1 MSRQY
6 FMDLTADPQI
16 ANSTALVATTIEA
29 LWPAATYSRIEANS
43 VTSAPKVYKITAGGI
58 WSTGASGTMIITPSV
73 GTATGGATLGASAT
87 VTVPVSITNVP
98 WYLEATFV
106 IRTTGSAGTMI
117 GTGVF
122 WSGGIAANTSPG
134 ANTVIPFGGTSAT
147 FDTTAAPGS
156 TTGAITIAKTLSVAG
171 SVTPMYAFMQTVN

>member
-6 FMDLTADPQI
+6 FEDLVADPQI

-29 LWPAATYSRIEANS
+29 LWPAAIYSRIEANS
-43 VTSAPKVYKITAGGI
+43 VTSAPKIFKIHAGGI
-58 WSTGASGTMIITPSV
+58 WSTGASGTMILTPSI

-87 VTVPVSITNVP
+87 VTVPVSITNIA

-106 IRTTGSAGTMI
+106 IRTVGSGGTMM
-117 GTGVF
+117 GTGCF
-122 WSGGIAANTSPG
+122 WSGGLTTNASPG

-147 FDTTAAPGS
+147 FDTTAAPAAS
-156 TTGAITIAKTLSVAG
+156 AGAITIAKTLSVAG